1 MNTKPAT
8 SPRWY
13 QRWHRAE
20 GRAAPVDPADLG
32 TCFGMEASLAGE
44 LESTEPGK
52 DADAAGRRM
61 GRTGGSP
68 GRAAWAAWIQRLAS
82 RRRPAV

>member
-8 SPRWY
+8 SSRWY
-13 QRWHRAE
+13 QRWHRTE

-44 LESTEPGK
+44 LTSAEPDKG
-52 DADAAGRRM
+52 ADTAGARA
-61 GRTGGSP
+61 

>member
-8 SPRWY
+8 SSRWY
-13 QRWHRAE
+13 QRWHRTE

-32 TCFGMEASLAGE
+32 TCFGMEASLAA
-44 LESTEPGK
+44 EPAPTKPGD
-52 DADAAGRRM
+52 DADTAGERV
-61 GRTGGSP
+61 